1 VKTNALTF
9 SAEDEPSQADLDTV
23 DAGLHRHNLER
34 GSVDEVRNMAVFARD
49 ASGAVR
55 GGAVGRYWGRYCE
68 LQQLWV
74 DEPLRWNGIG
84 ARLLDEFEV
93 RGASLGC
100 SVFTLETLS
109 FQAPGFYEKRGYEV
123 VLRQDGFPHGHV
135 KFSMRKT
142 VPGPVG

>member
-1 VKTNALTF
+1 MLKITSEL
-9 SAEDEPSQADLDTV
+9 EPSQADLDTV
-23 DAGLHRHNLER
+23 DAGLQRHNLER
-34 GSVDEVRNMAVFARD
+34 GSVDEVRQMAVFARD

-74 DEPLRWNGIG
+74 DEPLRRTGIG
-84 ARLLDEFEV
+84 ARLLAEFET
-93 RGASLGC
+93 RGASFGC

-142 VPGPVG
+142 MATPSR

>member
-1 VKTNALTF
+1 MTNALKF
-9 SAEDEPSQADLDTV
+9 AAEDEPRQADLDTV

-34 GSVDEVRNMAVFARD
+34 GSVDEVRRMAVFARD
-49 ASGAVR
+49 AFGAVR

-74 DEPLRWNGIG
+74 DEPLRRAGIG
-84 ARLLDEFEV
+84 ARLLDEFEA
-93 RGASLGC
+93 RGAGLGC
-100 SVFTLETLS
+100 SVFALETFS

-142 VPGPVG
+142 VPVAVR